1 LEGWGEMKQKLI
13 IFLTLISFTIG
24 FSSCECV
31 GVYNSFQLL
40 SILNSLEYEYYGP
53 YSSGHLPITEDIQII
68 GTVTLSSKQLVVPEE
83 CANRDDCRHHIGF
96 ENKYDAEGISLS
108 AEFFDFYS
116 PPFTSSLILTD
127 IKLRFRPLLRDTH
140 MWLESNHTPVLQ
152 LMPPSDYE
160 CEESHIKCEIDQ
172 VCYDYFQDYCQH
184 CLALSHRECV
194 CRDEDGVFPDETYC
208 AFFVSGDAL
217 VMGECQEGE
226 CVTDWSFNNT
236 E

>member
-1 LEGWGEMKQKLI
+1 MKLKTILLFALLSI
-13 IFLTLISFTIG
+13 TIG
-24 FSSCECV
+24 FSSCECT
-31 GVYNSFQLL
+31 GVYNSSQLL

-68 GTVTLSSKQLVVPEE
+68 GTVTLSSEQLVVPEE

-116 PPFTSSLILTD
+116 PPFTSSLTLTD

-172 VCYDYFQDYCQH
+172 VCYDRYQDYCQH
-184 CLALSHRECV
+184 CLALSHQECV
-194 CRDEDGVFPDETYC
+194 CRDEDGIFPDGTHCE
-208 AFFVSGDAL
+208 FFVSGDAYM
-217 VMGECQEGE
+217 MGECQDGICIVEG
-226 CVTDWSFNNT
+226 CD
-236 E
+236 